1 MDPGCQR
8 RKVNRMSAKLRVGV
22 LFGGRSGE
30 HEISLM
36 SARSVISALDPDKF
50 EVVPI
55 GITLDGKWVGD
66 RDPQVVLE
74 GLEKSEIRSLEPLAL
89 LAEPGRNKVYRVS
102 KEEMLDVF
110 SEYDIIFP
118 VLHGTYGEDGTVQGL
133 LELADVPYI
142 GAGVLASS
150 VAMDKGLFKSV
161 MRDAGI
167 PVVRDTVVLSSMIRS
182 NVEDVLKVVDQVGG
196 YPVFTKPANLGSSV
210 GVSKCSSRSELIEGL
225 MDAAQYDRRVVVEEG
240 LDARE
245 IEVSVLGNDEPDA
258 SIPGEIVPCD
268 VFYSYKAKYIDD
280 DSELLIPAEVDEGTI
295 ERVRALAV
303 RAYKAI
309 DCAGMARVDF
319 LLERSTGNLYLNE
332 INTIPGFTRISMYP
346 KLWEASGLGYP
357 QLMEELVRFALER
370 HDQKSGLKR
379 KFGD

>member
-1 MDPGCQR
+1 
-8 RKVNRMSAKLRVGV
+8 MSVKLRVGV

-36 SARSVISALDPDKF
+36 SARSVISALDPEKF

-66 RDPQVVLE
+66 RDPQVVLD

-89 LAEPGRNKVYRVS
+89 LAEPGRNKVYRIS
-102 KEEMLDVF
+102 EEEALDVF
-110 SEYDIIFP
+110 SGFDVIFP

-133 LELADVPYI
+133 LELADVPYV

-167 PVVRDTVVLSSMIRS
+167 PVVRDTVVLSSMIHS
-182 NVEDVLKVVDQVGG
+182 NLEEVLNVVDHVGG

-210 GVSKCSSRSELIEGL
+210 GVSKCSSRSDLIEGL
-225 MDAAQYDRRVVVEEG
+225 MDAARYDRRVVVEEG

-268 VFYSYKAKYIDD
+268 VFYSYKAKYLDD
-280 DSELLIPAEVDEGTI
+280 DSKLLIPAEVDEETI

-303 RAYKAI
+303 RAYTAI

-319 LLERSTGNLYLNE
+319 LLERSSGKLYLNE

-357 QLMEELVRFALER
+357 ELMEELVRLAFER
-370 HDQKSGLKR
+370 HEKKSGLKR